1 MVVKSD
7 LSPCSGS
14 ETLTALRQV
23 NLLHKNGPFFFKKK
37 TRILVD
43 PRSKI
48 KETNHLGCFLQK
60 LQK

>member
-1 MVVKSD
+1 MVKSD

-23 NLLHKNGPFFFKKK
+23 NLLHKNGPFFFQKKK
-37 TRILVD
+37 KGFFNKKKKKRILVD

-48 KETNHLGCFLQK
+48 KETII
-60 LQK
+60 